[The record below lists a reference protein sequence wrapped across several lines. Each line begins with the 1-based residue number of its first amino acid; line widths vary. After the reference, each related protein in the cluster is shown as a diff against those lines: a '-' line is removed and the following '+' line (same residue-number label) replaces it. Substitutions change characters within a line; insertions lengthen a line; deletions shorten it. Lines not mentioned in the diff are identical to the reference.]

1 MNITDVNNKVKGH
14 KRRKRIGRG
23 AASGHGKTAGRG
35 QKGLGSRSGPNYLKG
50 FIGGQTSLMTRLPK
64 RGFNNANFRVEY
76 IPLNLTWLEKTFA
89 AGDTVGVE
97 QMEAHGVKVGRK
109 GKVKIL
115 AQGTLTKA
123 LQVSAHAF
131 SKSAAE
137 KITAAGGTVTVLE
150 SGDPAEK
157 KADA

>member
-1 MNITDVNNKVKGH
+1 MNITDVNKKVKGH

-35 QKGLGSRSGPNYLKG
+35 QKGLGARSGPNYLKG
-50 FIGGQTSLMTRLPK
+50 FVGGQSSLMTRLPK

-76 IPLNLTWLEKTFA
+76 IPLNLTWLEKTFS
-89 AGDTVGVE
+89 AGDTVGIE
-97 QMEAHGVKVGRK
+97 QIEAHGVKVGRK

-115 AQGTLTKA
+115 GQGTLTKA
-123 LQVSAHAF
+123 LTVSAHAF

-137 KITAAGGTVTVLE
+137 KIEAAGGKAVVLE
-150 SGDPAEK
+150 TAKADEK